1 MPTPP
6 TDFMPEMVGF
16 SRQVSREMIDS
27 ALIQQSGNFEVR
39 ASLRESPL
47 FRYKLNLVFA
57 HGYAPAYTI
66 GHEVSNLTR
75 FWLSK
80 SGRVNT
86 FLFVDPV
93 SGTMRKEYIDTGD
106 GNKKVF
112 TLTDLDGLTAKHIQS
127 ISVFGEVVRHVQ
139 PTTMPW
145 ELGPNA
151 QWLYDSDE
159 DGTPPVVI
167 EVTPGETVKISAVG
181 GVDGGPG
188 VPEYGPDGGAYDT
201 SGLTLPSDVAGVPSS
216 QHFAGLMGAF
226 CNASGHVIQPMFV
239 GAGGV
244 WNVPENAT
252 RLQLGVNEYHFSDCT
267 GPGFTATILRSSRA
281 TIIPSEYSVYSHS
294 CHLTFDDAPQ
304 LGERLSWSGVCAKVV
319 RFDSGMDI
327 NRIMSQIYEGGSEI
341 VLFTPPGAQ

>member
-16 SRQVSREMIDS
+16 SCQVSREMIDS
-27 ALIQQSGNFEVR
+27 ALIQQSGSFEVR
-39 ASLRESPL
+39 ASLRELPL
-47 FRYKLNLVFA
+47 FRYKLNIVFA

-66 GHEVSNLTR
+66 GHEVSKLTR

-86 FLFVDPV
+86 FLFIDPV

-106 GNKKVF
+106 GNKRVF
-112 TLTDLDGLTAKHIQS
+112 TLTDLDGLTSKHIQS

-139 PTTMPW
+139 PTAMPW

-151 QWLYDSDE
+151 QWLYKSDE

-181 GVDGGPG
+181 GVKYSPEAS
-188 VPEYGPDGGAYDT
+188 EYGQNGGASPATDYV
-201 SGLTLPSDVAGVPSS
+201 LPSDVAGASS
-216 QHFAGLMGAF
+216 ASRFAGLVGAF
-226 CNASGHVIQPMFV
+226 CNASGHVIVPIFIGTG
-239 GAGGV
+239 GAWVVPGG
-244 WNVPENAT
+244 AT
-252 RLQLGVNEYHFSDCT
+252 RLQLGVNDFNFDDNS

-281 TIIPSEYSVYSHS
+281 TISQSEYSVNSHS
-294 CHLTFDDAPQ
+294 GHLTFDDAPQ